1 MLAGLH
7 VTSHD
12 FHVKLEVAGGRVI
25 YKISVKTD
33 NPLMNGSDVEIIKI
47 TIFQTK
53 SDDAAN

>member
-1 MLAGLH
+1 MSRAM
-7 VTSHD
+7 T
-12 FHVKLEVAGGRVI
+12 FHVKLEVADGRII